1 MAERFDLY
9 SMTEQEICSL
19 CESLGEKS
27 FRGKQVFSWL
37 YSGAKSFEDMTNL
50 SKAFR
55 NVLEEN
61 CTMDLPQIAR
71 KQVSVDGTVKYAFRL
86 FDGEVIESVVMSYHH
101 GTTICLSTQAGCNM
115 GCRFCASA
123 VGGKSRDLSAGE
135 IMGQILVAQQDL
147 EKRIGNIVFMGMGEP
162 LDNLEQVLKFMEIA
176 TSDKGLNIGYR
187 HFTLSTCGLCDK
199 IILLAEKKLP
209 INLAVSVHSP
219 FDSERSEMM
228 PVNKKYP
235 LNKLVSALRAYQAA
249 TGRRITVEYALN
261 RGANDSVDHAKELMR
276 LFDGL
281 LYHVNVIPINNAR
294 EGFYKSGRD
303 AVKKFVDYLTDSGVS
318 ATVRRELG
326 ADISAAC
333 GQLKHEIE
341 KQKTE

>member
-1 MAERFDLY
+1 
-9 SMTEQEICSL
+9 
-19 CESLGEKS
+19 
-27 FRGKQVFSWL
+27 
-37 YSGAKSFEDMTNL
+37 MTNL
-50 SKAFR
+50 SKNFR
-55 NVLEEN
+55 SLLEEN
-61 CTMDLPQIAR
+61 CRMHLPEIAR

-101 GTTICLSTQAGCNM
+101 GNTICLSTQAGCNM

-123 VGGKSRDLSAGE
+123 IGGKSRDLSAGE
-135 IMGQILVAQQDL
+135 IMGQILAAQADL
-147 EKRIGNIVFMGMGEP
+147 DKRIGNIVFMGMGEP

-176 TSDKGLNIGYR
+176 TCEKGLNIGYR

-199 IILLAEKKLP
+199 IVLLAEKNLP

-219 FDSERSEMM
+219 FDKERSEMM

-235 LNKLVSALRAYQAA
+235 LHKLVEALRTYQAA

-261 RGANDSVDHAKELMR
+261 KGANDSIGHAKELMR
-276 LFDGL
+276 LFGGL

-294 EGFYKSGRD
+294 EGFQKSGRD
-303 AVKKFVDYLTDSGVS
+303 AVKKFVDYLTAQGVS

-333 GQLKHEIE
+333 GQLKHAVEE
-341 KQKTE
+341 SKAE

>member
-1 MAERFDLY
+1 MAKRIDLY
-9 SMTEQEICSL
+9 SMTEKELCSL
-19 CESLGEKS
+19 AESMGEKA
-27 FRGKQVFSWL
+27 FRGKQLFSWL
-37 YSGAKSFEDMTNL
+37 YSGVSSFDDMTNL

-55 NVLEEN
+55 SALEEN
-61 CTMDLPQIAR
+61 CSMDLPTVAR

-101 GTTICLSTQAGCNM
+101 GHTICLSTQAGCNM

-123 VGGKSRDLSAGE
+123 IGGKTRDLSCGE
-135 IMGQILVAQQDL
+135 IMGQILAAQKDL
-147 EKRIGNIVFMGMGEP
+147 SVRIGNIVFMGMGEP

-176 TSDKGLNIGYR
+176 TCEKGLNIGYR

-199 IILLAEKKLP
+199 IVLLAEEKLP

-219 FDSERSEMM
+219 FDSQRSEMM

-235 LNKLVSALRAYQAA
+235 LAKLVEALKVYQAA

-261 RGANDSVDHAKELMR
+261 KGSNDSKEHAKELMR
-276 LFDGL
+276 LFGGL

-294 EGFYKSGRD
+294 EGFYKSGRE
-303 AVKKFVDYLTDSGVS
+303 AVKKFVEYLTGQGVS

-333 GQLKHEIE
+333 GQLKHQIE
-341 KQKTE
+341 KS

>member
-1 MAERFDLY
+1 MAEKIDLY
-9 SMTEQEICSL
+9 SLTEQELCSL
-19 CESLGEKS
+19 SESLGEKT
-27 FRGKQVFSWL
+27 FRGKQLFSWL
-37 YSGAKSFEDMTNL
+37 YSGAESFDDMTNI
-50 SKAFR
+50 SKSFR
-55 NVLEEN
+55 LTLEEK
-61 CTMDLPQIAR
+61 CTMKLPEIAR

-86 FDGEVIESVVMSYHH
+86 YDGEVIESVVMSYHH
-101 GTTICLSTQAGCNM
+101 GNTICLSTQAGCNM

-123 VGGKSRDLSAGE
+123 IGGKSRDLSAGE
-135 IMGQILVAQQDL
+135 IMGQILVAQRDL
-147 EKRIGNIVFMGMGEP
+147 GKRIGNIVFMGMGEP

-199 IILLAEKKLP
+199 IILLGENKLP

-219 FDSERSEMM
+219 FDDERSAMM

-235 LNKLVSALRAYQAA
+235 LAQLVKALKTYQAQ

-261 RGANDSVDHAKELMR
+261 KGANDSLEHAKELMR
-276 LFDGL
+276 LFEGL

-294 EGFYKSGRD
+294 EGFHKSGKD
-303 AVKKFVDYLTDSGVS
+303 AVKRFVEYLTDRGIS
-318 ATVRRELG
+318 ATIRRELG

-333 GQLKHEIE
+333 GQLKHEVKNE
-341 KQKTE
+341 KSV

>member
-1 MAERFDLY
+1 MAKRIDLY
-9 SMTEQEICSL
+9 SMTEKELCSL
-19 CESLGEKS
+19 AETMGEKA
-27 FRGKQVFSWL
+27 FRGKQLFNWL
-37 YSGAKSFEDMTNL
+37 YSGAGSFDDMTNL
-50 SKAFR
+50 SKGFR
-55 NVLEEN
+55 GALEEN
-61 CTMDLPQIAR
+61 CSMCLPTVAR

-86 FDGEVIESVVMSYHH
+86 SDGEVIESVVMSYHH
-101 GTTICLSTQAGCNM
+101 GHTICLSTQAGCNM

-123 VGGKSRDLSAGE
+123 IGGKTRDLSCGE
-135 IMGQILVAQQDL
+135 IMGQILAAQKDL
-147 EKRIGNIVFMGMGEP
+147 SVRIGNIVFMGMGEP

-176 TSDKGLNIGYR
+176 TCEKGLNIGYR

-199 IILLAEKKLP
+199 IVLLAEEKLP

-219 FDSERSEMM
+219 FDSQRSEMM

-235 LNKLVSALRAYQAA
+235 LAKLVDALKVYQAA

-261 RGANDSVDHAKELMR
+261 KGSNDSVEHAKELMR
-276 LFDGL
+276 LFGGL

-294 EGFYKSGRD
+294 EGFYKSGRE
-303 AVKKFVDYLTDSGVS
+303 AVKKFVDYLTGQGVS

-333 GQLKHEIE
+333 GQLKHQVE
-341 KQKTE
+341 KS